1 MKNGKAETRV
11 EHANVLI
18 QYHRPHVQWAD
29 RLFKSCKISG
39 DLAPVNLST
48 PDFQAVHPS
57 STNGSGYHKQ
67 DGGGVA
73 NGLGCVEVGP
83 RGAHASRACS
93 PYGRIG
99 CWARLLAEKPY
110 LIHSGA
116 GQGTGWKTDGLH
128 GSVSVVTSMPRGGNG
143 SFEHAVDSRS
153 ASDPFINR

>member
-110 LIHSGA
+110 LVHSGA
-116 GQGTGWKTDGLH
+116 GNRVEDRWSSRFRL
-128 GSVSVVTSMPRGGNG
+128 GGCVNAPWG
-143 SFEHAVDSRS
+143 KRIIRTRS
-153 ASDPFINR
+153 